1 MREILVIKVI
11 KKVIQ
16 ELVGFHLIEG
26 ERAINS

>member
-16 ELVGFHLIEG
+16 EMVGSHLIEG

>member
-16 ELVGFHLIEG
+16 ELVGCHLIEG